1 MTEWNDQNQSQSNQ
15 GLRGKE
21 NVQSADTDVGL
32 LVVKIDKY
40 RPTLEATA
48 PKVNPESFFVESA
61 AVAAPAGA
69 APNVK
74 PEGLLLS
81 PAAAVVVAAAPNL
94 NPPPSVLQKQTSFQV
109 QLLPRGLKT

>member
-1 MTEWNDQNQSQSNQ
+1 M
-15 GLRGKE
+15 
-21 NVQSADTDVGL
+21 
-32 LVVKIDKY
+32 KIVKY

-61 AVAAPAGA
+61 AVAAAAGA

-81 PAAAVVVAAAPNL
+81 PAVVAAAPNL

-109 QLLPRGLKT
+109 QLLLRGLKT